1 MYDLDHMLNGKGSS
15 RHHQEL
21 IQQAKYA
28 RLAGDVK
35 PSGEK
40 HKVASPLRTIVAVI
54 MHIISSI

>member
-15 RHHQEL
+15 QHHQEL

-28 RLAGDVK
+28 QLGHIK

-40 HKVASPLRTIVAVI
+40 RKVASPLRAIFATV
-54 MHIISSI
+54 MHVISSI